1 MNAGINKQPARL
13 LRALALGALAT
24 ASFGSLP
31 SAALAATDKPG
42 IAPPNCTA
50 PNDAQCY
57 KEIRIVNNTNGP
69 IYAIIQGSIQLTEAM
84 NGCTGDVWLQRALA
98 NPTKCFPVKSDYY
111 VYVNPKTGIK
121 KGETASVLL
130 PWWTKLD
137 QVKDKGADEYV
148 DWWRGA
154 RIYIFDD
161 QTALNDS
168 YTFNS
173 GKQGKQ
179 VFSVAGNGPSPKCGP
194 VGAGNKCVAGELG
207 MYRVQPTM
215 LGSSI
220 RSQTPFQLNEWT
232 FANVLSV
239 SNGGTLIDL
248 NVGYNVSNVDQL
260 YLPVALAPVRP
271 TNDVGYMGSVMNV
284 DEFRK
289 RLVAFT
295 GANADLTNA
304 TKWPIYNNPINP
316 QTKKRRYPNAG
327 IRVPSALFAFN
338 FYMEPGAT
346 VDGKPGQPELV
357 PLPKPFDRTKLP
369 TDFRGI
375 EVNWLNC
382 TTAPYTNCQPG
393 MKDWYLP
400 IKKAM
405 DDSYN
410 TYRAK
415 CFKPTSSPKYM
426 RPDPPSMMPELET
439 YMRFLHG
446 WVPFRVDNVGKDG
459 ACTTAMV
466 PDLPLTEQS
475 PSENGIAPVNYMTI
489 QYDFDKFG
497 SKGTQR
503 FNPYTQLIH
512 GKVADGFL
520 DMSAYAFSI
529 DDHESFQS
537 FSGTGLIVAVGGP
550 NGLPLNKRVPQK
562 LPPYYD
568 WYTAA
573 VTPGYLKGDTGWA
586 AYGICSETADK
597 EFPTEE
603 GGVMG
608 IDPRTAPKPCPITFK
623 DKTGKL
629 YKFKILKF
637 NATGTMPYQI
647 WPQFVPT
654 NPNQQF
660 DPTVVSCTNPND
672 DWCKYIVERAVLVDP
687 LKQNKPTF
695 TLSTRK
701 PN

>member
-1 MNAGINKQPARL
+1 MKAGTSHQPGRT
-13 LRALALGALAT
+13 LRALSLSALAV
-24 ASFGSLP
+24 ASLSTFASVAN
-31 SAALAATDKPG
+31 AAEDKPG

-50 PNDAQCY
+50 PNDKECY
-57 KEIRIVNNTNGP
+57 KEIRIVNNTNATV
-69 IYAIIQGSIQLTEAM
+69 YAIIQGSIQLTEAM
-84 NGCTGDVWLQRALA
+84 NNCIGDVWLQRALA

-111 VYVNPKTGIK
+111 IYVNPKTGIK
-121 KGETASVLL
+121 KGETASVML

-137 QVKDKGADEYV
+137 QVKDKAADEYV

-154 RIYIFDD
+154 RIYLFDD

-168 YTFNS
+168 YTINS
-173 GKQGKQ
+173 GNKGKQ
-179 VFSVAGNGPSPKCGP
+179 VFPVAGNGPSPKCAPASGT
-194 VGAGNKCVAGELG
+194 NKCVPAELG
-207 MYRVQPTM
+207 VYRIQPTII
-215 LGSSI
+215 GSAI
-220 RSQTPFQLNEWT
+220 RTQTPFQLNEWT

-260 YLPVALAPVRP
+260 YLPVALAPIRP
-271 TNDVGYMGSVMNV
+271 TNDVGFMGSVMGV

-295 GANADLTNA
+295 GANADQTNA
-304 TKWPIYNNPINP
+304 TKWPIYNNPINA

-327 IRVPSALFAFN
+327 IRVPSTLTAFN
-338 FYMEPGAT
+338 YYMEPAF
-346 VDGKPGQPELV
+346 VDGDTKLPEII
-357 PLPKPFDRTKLP
+357 PLSKPFDRTKLP
-369 TDFRGI
+369 TDFRAI
-375 EVNWLNC
+375 EVNWQNC

-405 DDSYN
+405 DDSYKI
-410 TYRAK
+410 YLAK
-415 CFKPTSSPKYM
+415 CFKATSSPKFM
-426 RPDPPSMMPELET
+426 RPDPPSMLPELET

-446 WVPFRVDNVGKDG
+446 WVPFRVDNVGAGG

-466 PDLPLTEQS
+466 PDLPLTEQ
-475 PSENGIAPVNYMTI
+475 PPDKNGMAPVNYMTI

-497 SKGTQR
+497 TKGIQR
-503 FNPYTQLIH
+503 FNPYSQLIH
-512 GKVADGFL
+512 GKVADGYL

-537 FSGTGLIVAVGGP
+537 FAGSGLILAVGGP
-550 NGLPLNKRVPQK
+550 TGLPLNKRVPQK

-597 EFPTEE
+597 EFPTED

-608 IDPRTAPKPCPITFK
+608 IDPRTAVAPCPITFK

-637 NATGTMPYQI
+637 STAGTMPFQI
-647 WPQFVPT
+647 WPQFTSTPA
-654 NPNQQF
+654 NQF
-660 DPTVVSCTNPND
+660 DPTVVSCTNPGD
-672 DWCKYIVERAVLVDP
+672 DWCKYIVERAQLKDP